1 MSIHK
6 EMEELSKS
14 LTKEEEL
21 SSSPKS
27 IEKKMKLVQYY
38 LELENKTQCKH
49 CNEYINNDIFDI
61 HEKICKKNK
70 SKNVEDVECEFCKS
84 LIKPQSLKKHQQT
97 KKCLK
102 FQIVLQ
108 EYKK

>member
-21 SSSPKS
+21 SSSPKN
-27 IEKKMKLVQYY
+27 I
-38 LELENKTQCKH
+38 ENKIQCKN
-49 CNEYINNDIFDI
+49 CNEYINIDIFEN

-70 SKNVEDVECEFCKS
+70 LKIVEDVECEFCKS

-102 FQIVLQ
+102 FQIILQ